1 MYNVDCGAWTCGNQ
15 IVGQARQVIEL
26 SNTSLVAVRHVKPR
40 DAIYDKLVIE
50 TMAKRLFLAPLVHV
64 SLGSG
69 RTELVFFHSS
79 YAFEFRSATLSFFF
93 FFFTIFFVCGRPNRM
108 LRYLFFFYF
117 FPLVCLFLM
126 R

>member
-64 SLGSG
+64 SLGSR

-93 FFFTIFFVCGRPNRM
+93 FFFLQFSLFAADQTVCCGIYSFFIFF
-108 LRYLFFFYF
+108 L
-117 FPLVCLFLM
+117 
-126 R
+126 